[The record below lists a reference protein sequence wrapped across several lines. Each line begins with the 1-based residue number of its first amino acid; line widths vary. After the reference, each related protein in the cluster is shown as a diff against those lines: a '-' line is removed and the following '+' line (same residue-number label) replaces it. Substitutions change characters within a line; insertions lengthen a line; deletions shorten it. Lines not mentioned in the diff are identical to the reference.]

1 MTEEKKRYV
10 LYEYLLYFWK
20 KKWFFVIVPLITAVL
35 VAGAVYFVKNDY
47 KYTGQ
52 AIVFTGSIDARYL
65 TNPKNIMANAMEE
78 GIKNELDVFV
88 SEKGHV
94 KFTMKGDSK
103 SQVEA
108 ELKNVIKN
116 YNEDLLENY
125 QKRLDASTV
134 YLERLEES
142 VVKKEKALDDYYQ
155 ELESNNL
162 SPAEYHDLTDLIIET
177 ERQLAEE
184 EKTAHRMRSDLAF
197 FEKPKILSEEVYKSK
212 TYIPEGI
219 AVGVILGLVVTVAL
233 LMLLKY
239 LGDARRHY
247 DHD

>member
-20 KKWFFVIVPLITAVL
+20 KKKFFVIVPLITAAL
-35 VAGAVYFVKNDY
+35 VASAVYFVKHDY
-47 KYTGQ
+47 NYTGQ
-52 AIVFTGSIDARYL
+52 AVVFTGSIDAKYL
-65 TNPKNIMANAMEE
+65 TNPDNILASADEL
-78 GIKNELDVFV
+78 GIKNKLDVFV
-88 SEKGHV
+88 SEKGQV

-108 ELKNVIKN
+108 ELKKVVKN
-116 YNEDLLENY
+116 YNKDLQDNY
-125 QKRLDASTV
+125 KKRLKASMV
-134 YLERLEES
+134 YLKSLEES
-142 VVKKEKALDDYYQ
+142 VEKTEKLLDDYYQ
-155 ELESNNL
+155 KLDSTNL
-162 SPAEYHDLTDLIIET
+162 SPAEYHDLTDLTIET
-177 ERQLAEE
+177 EKQLADDK
-184 EKTAHRMRSDLAF
+184 KTAHRMRSDLVF
-197 FEKPKILSEEVYKSK
+197 FEKPKILSENVEKSK

-219 AVGVILGLVVTVAL
+219 AVGVILGLVMTVAL

>member
-1 MTEEKKRYV
+1 LTEEKKRYV
-10 LYEYLLYFWK
+10 LYEYLLFFWK
-20 KKWFFVIVPLITAVL
+20 KKWFFVFVPLITAVL
-35 VAGAVYFVKNDY
+35 VAGAVYMIKKDY
-47 KYTGQ
+47 KYTGE

-65 TNPKNIMANAMEE
+65 TNPNNILAKAKEE

-108 ELKNVIKN
+108 ELKNVIEN
-116 YNEDLLENY
+116 YNQDLQENY
-125 QKRLDASTV
+125 QKRLKASTV

-155 ELESNNL
+155 DLESGDL
-162 SPAEYHDLTDLIIET
+162 SPTEYQDLTKLIIET
-177 ERQLAEE
+177 EKELAEN

-197 FEKPKILSEEVYKSK
+197 FEQPKILTVNIDKSK

-219 AVGVILGLVVTVAL
+219 AVGVILGLVATVAL

-239 LGDARRHY
+239 LRDARRHY